1 MRKTKMNKIKT
12 ISLICVTLVW
22 MTACVDKEK
31 NKLDNRVIDFWNAKI
46 NKDFKKAYQFLS
58 PGWKMNEDEK
68 SYIQRM
74 AASKIKWLNV
84 DINDKKCREEDLCQI
99 SLTIEYE
106 YQFRGAFS
114 EKIKVPTN
122 LEENWIMED
131 NTWYFVPEETKLK

>member
-1 MRKTKMNKIKT
+1 MNKIKT